1 MPTPECIT
9 PTPDYRQTVRELS
22 DRLVTAQRP
31 IRVLD
36 AIKWSAAV
44 EEAFFAAGAR
54 EQPRVDR
61 EYYARQPLGFDPAA
75 KRQELEELER
85 EVAHRLGQYN
95 PVGQIMRRICRE
107 YASVVRMLEGR
118 GTPEFCRLS
127 QELYGSSTDALHA
140 GDPNLADLGVMMA
153 EALANIDRGHYFA
166 AEEKNLTGEE
176 AVAVLGRRVAEAFAD
191 VDAGVR
197 VVLSDGIVADAAAGA
212 DTIKVRKE
220 ARFNDRDLR
229 LLEVH
234 EGWVHLG
241 TTLNGASQP
250 YCTFLS
256 KGPPSATVTQEGLAI
271 FLEIITF
278 TSHPGRVRRVTNR
291 IRAVHMAEEGASFLD
306 VYGFFRGQGFSE
318 RVSFADASRVFRGS
332 TPTGGAF
339 TKDLSYSKGFLLI
352 YNYIRLAVRQGKLD
366 RIPLLFCGKT
376 TLEDLRVLAQLVEEG
391 LVTKPAFLPPQLR
404 DLNALAAWMCYSN
417 FLNRLSLDRVAAD
430 YAGIL

>member
-1 MPTPECIT
+1 MTT
-9 PTPDYRQTVRELS
+9 NATDASYRQTVRELS
-22 DRLVTAQRP
+22 DRIVTAQQP

-36 AIKWSAAV
+36 AIKWDAGV
-44 EEAFFAAGAR
+44 EKTFFAAGAR
-54 EQPRVDR
+54 EQPPVDR
-61 EYYARQPLGFDPAA
+61 EYYANQPLGFDAAA

-85 EVAHRLGQYN
+85 DVAHRLGQYN

-107 YASVVRMLEGR
+107 YTNVVRMLEAR

-140 GDPNLADLGVMMA
+140 GDPSLADLGTMMA
-153 EALANIDRGHYFA
+153 EALANIDRAHFLA
-166 AEEKNLTGEE
+166 DEEKNLTGEQ
-176 AVAVLGRRVAEAFAD
+176 AVEILGKRVAEAFAD
-191 VDAGVR
+191 TEAGVR

-212 DTIKVRKE
+212 DYIKVRKE

-241 TTLNGASQP
+241 TTWNGQLQP

-291 IRAVHMAEEGASFLD
+291 IRAVHMAEEGATFVD
-306 VYGFFRGQGFSE
+306 VYDFFREQGFNE
-318 RVSFADASRVFRGS
+318 RASFADASRVFRGS

-376 TLEDLRVLAQLVEEG
+376 TLEDLRVLAQLVDEG
-391 LVTKPAFLPPQLR
+391 LVVPPAFLPPQLR
-404 DLNALAAWMCYSN
+404 DPHALVAWMCYSN
-417 FLNRLSLDRVAAD
+417 FLNRLNLERVAAD